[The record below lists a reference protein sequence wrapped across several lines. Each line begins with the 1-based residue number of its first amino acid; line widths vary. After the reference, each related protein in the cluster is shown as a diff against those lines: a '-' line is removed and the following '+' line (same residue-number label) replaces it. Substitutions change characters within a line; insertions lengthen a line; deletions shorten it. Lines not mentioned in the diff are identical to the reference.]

1 MQTALFIAAISICL
15 VIVWETLVP
24 GHYKEGFSQPKV
36 DPLWAQFVPTRTD
49 INANIEDGAY
59 DRDKRYFNDYVDIQR
74 LGLSRDYCRMIVP
87 KGGAEDEAFFACALA
102 GTEGLSS
109 TSYRTKTLRDGF
121 LRSRDDYMRD
131 VYREGRSSYCSILK
145 VGPDTFQARCYRA
158 GDKKFYDV
166 DHQDADPPPEQAA
179 LLRFYEGIMIWY
191 RFADDMIDYSYS
203 TFSTYAGKMDMPA
216 VDKPMKG
223 LTFNGV
229 DQFVR
234 IGENAD
240 LRFGN
245 KTPLRFMRAV
255 SMWVYFDEFTNN
267 AHIFDFGNGAGEDN
281 VFLGIFGRGNMG
293 AQTNEIRDSIL
304 CRDSSTLTVP
314 EAPSGAQRVPEMT
327 SQELMKTTGANVND
341 YESKGFATFG
351 RRMGALQPMAAP
363 ASQETADLL
372 YEVWD
377 GKQRILRVKLPNAV
391 RRQRWTHVAITA
403 KNMDAFQ
410 PALQFFIDGELIY
423 TKDSGVLPRR
433 NATSKNYIG
442 KSNWAEITSQYENN
456 DELFKGSLFDF
467 RVYKMPMPARKVR
480 DTYEWGRQKLG
491 IAAGPRAGALSNL
504 LIAST
509 PTSATQ
515 EAIEEQDRKAE
526 AKAAKAS
533 AAAAAAAAKTK

>member
-1 MQTALFIAAISICL
+1 
-15 VIVWETLVP
+15 
-24 GHYKEGFSQPKV
+24 
-36 DPLWAQFVPTRTD
+36 
-49 INANIEDGAY
+49 
-59 DRDKRYFNDYVDIQR
+59 
-74 LGLSRDYCRMIVP
+74 
-87 KGGAEDEAFFACALA
+87 
-102 GTEGLSS
+102 
-109 TSYRTKTLRDGF
+109 
-121 LRSRDDYMRD
+121 
-131 VYREGRSSYCSILK
+131 
-145 VGPDTFQARCYRA
+145 
-158 GDKKFYDV
+158 
-166 DHQDADPPPEQAA
+166 
-179 LLRFYEGIMIWY
+179 
-191 RFADDMIDYSYS
+191 
-203 TFSTYAGKMDMPA
+203 
-216 VDKPMKG
+216 
-223 LTFNGV
+223 
-229 DQFVR
+229 
-234 IGENAD
+234 
-240 LRFGN
+240 
-245 KTPLRFMRAV
+245 
-255 SMWVYFDEFTNN
+255 MWVYFDEFTNN

-314 EAPSGAQRVPEMT
+314 DAPSGAQRVPEMT
-327 SQELMKTTGANVND
+327 AQELMKTTGANVND
-341 YESKGFATFG
+341 YESKGFAVLG

-363 ASQETADLL
+363 SSQETADLL

-391 RRQRWTHVAITA
+391 RRRRWTHVAITA

-433 NATSKNYIG
+433 NATSNNYIG
-442 KSNWAEITSQYENN
+442 KSNWAAVTSQYENN

-504 LIAST
+504 LIANK

-526 AKAAKAS
+526 AKAATAS
-533 AAAAAAAAKTK
+533 AAAATATATATKTK